1 MVSESAT
8 FELRRKSS
16 RNTNKVNYKDQLLS
30 EGELEGEEKDHLLDD
45 EVDSENDESDEFGI

>member
-1 MVSESAT
+1 M
-8 FELRRKSS
+8 
-16 RNTNKVNYKDQLLS
+16 NYKDQLLS